1 MSTLFTINACKSFG
15 CRNLG
20 QPTSTDYSWPD
31 YRLGYPALHCRACGS
46 YPPLFD
52 EQQFRDWLTVH
63 LSTFATEKG
72 HFCPVCYGTDTICY
86 GHNPQGS
93 QRIQC
98 RNCKKVWTPKQYQKE
113 ITPPEIIET
122 VAFLV
127 PFQGVSSG
135 QKLYVLISFDAL
147 RGNILHLST
156 NYTQHQAGESLHYR
170 YRGNAEP
177 ELHESNIVQ
186 RVDMREAQFLRRSQ
200 FDEIQYGSAALKRNA
215 KGVILRPVIT
225 AHGHFRVLN
234 ILFPTVKTHV
244 ISHEC
249 FLRGAIITAWAD
261 LFRQQQ
267 GEIWFIEEEIAD
279 DTDNMPWR
287 FQGTTYHGWWKNQWQ
302 L

>member
-72 HFCPVCYGTDTICY
+72 HFARYVMAQRRFVMVTIHRVRNAFNAVTAKSMDTQTI
-86 GHNPQGS
+86 S
-93 QRIQC
+93 E
-98 RNCKKVWTPKQYQKE
+98 RNNDSRNNRNGCFSRA
-113 ITPPEIIET
+113 IS
-122 VAFLV
+122 
-127 PFQGVSSG
+127 GVSSG

-177 ELHESNIVQ
+177 ELHDNNIVQ

-215 KGVILRPVIT
+215 KGAILRPVIT

-234 ILFPTVKTHV
+234 ILF
-244 ISHEC
+244 
-249 FLRGAIITAWAD
+249 L
-261 LFRQQQ
+261 Q
-267 GEIWFIEEEIAD
+267 
-279 DTDNMPWR
+279 
-287 FQGTTYHGWWKNQWQ
+287 
-302 L
+302 